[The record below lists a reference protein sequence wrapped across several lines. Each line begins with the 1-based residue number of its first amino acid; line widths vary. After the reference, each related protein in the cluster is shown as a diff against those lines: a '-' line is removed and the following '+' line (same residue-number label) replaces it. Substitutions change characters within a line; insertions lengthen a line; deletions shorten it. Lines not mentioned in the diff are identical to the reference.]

1 MQPFRAE
8 GGRKGWR
15 MLDAGSSPSASPYA
29 TNILRSLPSA
39 HESTITTGFARK
51 PPHRDAPAET
61 RNSFSPPVCLQTSG
75 LRGFSTELV
84 NADLKRIFRPTTFAS
99 RAVSSMREPPRRGDC
114 LLARSRVV
122 RSASATALAAGTRC
136 SSWKHPWNCHRSTA
150 ISARHSRPG
159 AETLGRPTDR
169 IQPRRLQA
177 SQNVSSVA
185 TDSYIAL
192 SDFRRVVATNCLA

>member
-1 MQPFRAE
+1 LQPFRAE

-114 LLARSRVV
+114 LLARSRIV

-136 SSWKHPWNCHRSTA
+136 SSHGSTRGIA
-150 ISARHSRPG
+150 TVPRQSLRGI
-159 AETLGRPTDR
+159 LGPALKRLVARPTGSSR
-169 IQPRRLQA
+169 GACKRRKTSA
-177 SQNVSSVA
+177 A
-185 TDSYIAL
+185 
-192 SDFRRVVATNCLA
+192 